1 MSAMEPVPVLCFP
14 FAGAGASAFR
24 RCQEYPTEV
33 LRICPVQLP
42 GREERFGEPPHTD
55 VSAAVAE
62 LLPDALDLVDGSPT
76 VALFGHSLG
85 AVLGYE
91 MAHQLTQVDGLTVTR
106 LFVSGSPGP
115 WTSRSRRATGLSDEE
130 FLERVR
136 EFAGYAHPALEHPEL
151 RDMLLPTLRS
161 DVAMH
166 EDYLA
171 PSPKPLAAPITSI
184 RGTAD
189 ELVSASQSAEWA
201 AATSVEWQSLEL
213 PGTHMYLVDDPGS
226 LVRLMADVLAGQ
238 RIQGTQGTQGI
249 QGIQG

>member
-1 MSAMEPVPVLCFP
+1 MDPVPVVCFP
-14 FAGAGASAFR
+14 FAGAGASVFR
-24 RCQEYPTEV
+24 RCQEYPSDV

-42 GREERFGEPPHTD
+42 GREERFGEPPYTE
-55 VSAAVAE
+55 VSAAVAD
-62 LLPDALDLVDGSPT
+62 LLPEVLDLIDGAPV

-91 MAHQLTQVDGLTVTR
+91 MAHQLTRADGVTVAR

-115 WTSRSRRATGLSDEE
+115 WTRRDRRATGLTDEE

-151 RDMLLPTLRS
+151 RDMLLPTLRA

-166 EDYLA
+166 EDYVA
-171 PSPKPLAAPITSI
+171 PSTKPLAAPITSI

-189 ELVSASQSAEWA
+189 ELVSAAQTAEWA
-201 AATSVEWQSLEL
+201 AATSAGWRAVEL
-213 PGTHMYLVDDPGS
+213 PGSHMYLVDEPVE
-226 LVRLMADVLAGQ
+226 LVRLMSDALARQ
-238 RIQGTQGTQGI
+238 RIEG
-249 QGIQG
+249 

>member
-1 MSAMEPVPVLCFP
+1 MEPIPVLCFP

-42 GREERFGEPPHTD
+42 GREERFDEPPHGD
-55 VSAAVAE
+55 VQQAVADLFGE
-62 LLPDALDLVDGSPT
+62 VMELVDGSPR

-85 AVLGYE
+85 AVLAYE
-91 MAHQLTQVDGLTVTR
+91 TAHQLTRLDGLTVVQ

-115 WTSRSRRATGLSDEE
+115 WTRRERRATGLTDDA
-130 FLERVR
+130 FVARVR

-151 RDMLLPTLRS
+151 RDMLLPTLRA

-171 PSPKPLAAPITSI
+171 PPGGPLAAPITSI
-184 RGTAD
+184 RGTSD
-189 ELVSASQSAEWA
+189 ELVSAEQSAEWA
-201 AATSVEWQSLEL
+201 AATSVRWQSIEVD
-213 PGTHMYLVDDPGS
+213 GNHMYLVDSPAE
-226 LVRLMADVLAGQ
+226 LVRLMARVLSEVPQCTA
-238 RIQGTQGTQGI
+238 
-249 QGIQG
+249 

>member
-1 MSAMEPVPVLCFP
+1 MDPIPVLCFP

-24 RCQEYPTEV
+24 RCQEYPSPV

-42 GREERFGEPPHTD
+42 GREERFDEQPYTD
-55 VSAAVAE
+55 VVGAVDE
-62 LLPDALDLVDGSPT
+62 LLPDVLDLVEGST
-76 VALFGHSLG
+76 RVALFGHSLG

-91 MAHQLTQVDGLTVTR
+91 MAHRLCQLDGLAVVR

-115 WTSRSRRATGLSDEE
+115 WTRRDRRATGLTDEE

-136 EFAGYAHPALEHPEL
+136 EFAGYTHPALEHPEL
-151 RDMLLPTLRS
+151 RDMLLPTLRA

-184 RGTAD
+184 RGAAD
-189 ELVSASQSAEWA
+189 ELVSAAQAREWA
-201 AATSVEWQSLEL
+201 AATSVGCSAVEL
-213 PGTHMYLVDDPGS
+213 PGNHMYLVDSPAE
-226 LVRLMADVLAGQ
+226 LVRAMERVLAGQ
-238 RIQGTQGTQGI
+238 QVVP
-249 QGIQG
+249 